1 MKLSNNSI
9 ISVDFLIGAL
19 ITNEHGSEFK
29 CHGLALNI
37 FKTKKLQNEIELILQ
52 VQRYDAEG
60 ELEEGIIGVPIAN
73 LRDWTVQLQP
83 ILTND

>member
-1 MKLSNNSI
+1 MQLSNNSI

-73 LRDWTVQLQP
+73 LQDWTVQLQP
-83 ILTND
+83 TLTND

>member
-19 ITNEHGSEFK
+19 ITNEHGAEFK

-52 VQRYDAEG
+52 VQRYDEEG
-60 ELEEGIIGVPIAN
+60 ELEKGIIGVPIAN
-73 LRDWTVQLQP
+73 LQDWTVQLQP
-83 ILTND
+83 TLTND

>member
-52 VQRYDAEG
+52 VQRYDEEG
-60 ELEEGIIGVPIAN
+60 ELEKGIIGVPIAN
-73 LRDWTVQLQP
+73 LQDWTVQLQP
-83 ILTND
+83 TLTND